1 MEISSLLAYIQPIV
15 IALLF
20 VLYINFKFSV
30 STWKFIIRAF
40 FLGLLAIV
48 PLVVL
53 DLIAGSMGVDN
64 LRNLKRIGFY
74 AFVVVGF
81 GSELGKFIMLRYV
94 FLRLK
99 SFSGPLDG
107 IIYAIFIS
115 LGFSLLALPLFD
127 YGFFAREMS
136 PLFLLTYAS
145 AGIIFAVIMGF
156 FTGMGKYR
164 KNRLIDS
171 FTGLAAASFFHG
183 FFYFANLTS
192 DKTILLFFGIG
203 VVFIALLLG
212 VKAINIKDQEARRG
226 TK

>member
-1 MEISSLLAYIQPIV
+1 METSSLLAFIQPVI
-15 IALLF
+15 IALLL

-40 FLGLLAIV
+40 LFGLLAII
-48 PLVVL
+48 PLVLL
-53 DLIAGSMGVDN
+53 DLIAGSFDIDN

-81 GSELGKFIMLRYV
+81 GSELGKFVLLRYV

-99 SFSGPLDG
+99 TFSGPLDG
-107 IIYAIFIS
+107 IIYALFIS
-115 LGFSLLALPLFD
+115 LGFSLLALPLFAHV
-127 YGFFAREMS
+127 FFAGEMGT
-136 PLFLLTYAS
+136 LFLLTYTF
-145 AGIIFAVIMGF
+145 AGLVFAVVMGF

-192 DKTILLFFGIG
+192 DKTILLLFGIG
-203 VVFIALLLG
+203 VVLIALLLG
-212 VKAINIKDQEARRG
+212 VKAINIKDQEERSG

>member
-1 MEISSLLAYIQPIV
+1 MDISSLLAYIQPIV
-15 IALLF
+15 VALLI
-20 VLYINFKFSV
+20 VLYINFKFSIN
-30 STWKFIIRAF
+30 SWKFIVRAF
-40 FLGLLAIV
+40 LLGLLAIV
-48 PLVVL
+48 PFVVL

-81 GSELGKFIMLRYV
+81 GSELGKFIILRYI

-115 LGFSLLALPLFD
+115 MGFSLLALPLFA
-127 YGFFAREMS
+127 YGFFAREMD
-136 PLFLLTYAS
+136 PLFLLTYTA
-145 AGIIFAVIMGF
+145 AGLTFAVVLGF

-192 DKTILLFFGIG
+192 DKTILLLFSIG
-203 VVFIALLLG
+203 VIFIALMLG
-212 VKAINIKDQEARRG
+212 IKAINIKDQETQRS